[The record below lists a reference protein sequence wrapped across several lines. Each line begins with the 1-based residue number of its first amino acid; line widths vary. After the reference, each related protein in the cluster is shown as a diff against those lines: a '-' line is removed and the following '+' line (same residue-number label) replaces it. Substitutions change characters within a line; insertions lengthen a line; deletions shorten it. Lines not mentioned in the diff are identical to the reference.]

1 MSHEQ
6 SHWEC
11 HSDLFQNSA
20 VLEDDSVSMD
30 NRIRCIEGTVIFRNV
45 GNQLSSDTRHVLE
58 ELSPQVTVQH
68 QSAQSAPSNNFC
80 NVSKFL
86 LTGVLA
92 IRSKNEGT
100 DCFRKECTLPWCWAY
115 KSLSFSRMDLP
126 TATSL
131 SRPFSP
137 HPISPQHKLQI
148 AKLKRR
154 KTSFCLFRW
163 KSEAWYDPWRADP
176 THSRIVSAV
185 TLRAC
190 FLDCFFLSLCTTFVI
205 AFSTT
210 KENRPA
216 LSSVEKNSKSLYVC
230 CY

>member
-1 MSHEQ
+1 MSYEQ
-6 SHWEC
+6 SHC
-11 HSDLFQNSA
+11 DAVQNSA
-20 VLEDDSVSMD
+20 VLEDDCVSLD
-30 NRIRCIEGTVIFRNV
+30 NRIRCFEGTVIFRNV
-45 GNQLSSDTRHVLE
+45 GNQLSSDARHIPQ
-58 ELSPQVTVQH
+58 ELSPQVIVQQ
-68 QSAQSAPSNNFC
+68 QSAQSAPSDNFC
-80 NVSKFL
+80 DVSKFL

-92 IRSKNEGT
+92 IRNKNKRT
-100 DCFRKECTLPWCWAY
+100 DCFRKECTLPWRWAY

-137 HPISPQHKLQI
+137 RPLSPQHKLQI

-210 KENRPA
+210 KENMPA
-216 LSSVEKNSKSLYVC
+216 LFSVEKNSKSLYVC